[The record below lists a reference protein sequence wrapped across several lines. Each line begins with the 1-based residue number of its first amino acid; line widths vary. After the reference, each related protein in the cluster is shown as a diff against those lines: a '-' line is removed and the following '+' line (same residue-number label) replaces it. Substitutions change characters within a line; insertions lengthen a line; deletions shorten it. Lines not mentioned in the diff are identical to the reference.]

1 MTVDI
6 YSQLTFSNHL
16 FFSKELAVY
25 EKMPD
30 QVKIT
35 HEGNFALHVK
45 NTEKVMQLQEWHK
58 NVVNSLRVQKDTI

>member
-45 NTEKVMQLQEWHK
+45 NTEKVMLLKE
-58 NVVNSLRVQKDTI
+58 